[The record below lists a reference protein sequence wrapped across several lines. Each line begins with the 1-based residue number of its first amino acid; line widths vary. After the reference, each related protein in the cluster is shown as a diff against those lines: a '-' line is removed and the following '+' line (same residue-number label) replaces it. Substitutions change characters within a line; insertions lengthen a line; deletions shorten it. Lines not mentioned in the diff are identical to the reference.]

1 MTPSQPSGGDSDA
14 AQLQRRNYELT
25 ILNLIT
31 EALNREVDLSRAL
44 QSVLGQVAD
53 LLGLRTGWIWLFN
66 EESGDSYLAAAQNLP
81 PALANNPRRMEGT
94 CYCLDTFRQGD
105 LAGAAN
111 VNVVTCSS
119 PQEPDRR
126 HGWPALPR
134 QRPAGCPRPPARR
147 AERRQ
152 P

>member
-1 MTPSQPSGGDSDA
+1 MTQPTTQPTDGSSDA
-14 AQLQRRNYELT
+14 AKLHRRNYELT
-25 ILNLIT
+25 ILNLIA

-53 LLGLRTGWIWLFN
+53 LFDLRTGWIWLLN

-105 LAGAAN
+105 QIG
-111 VNVVTCSS
+111 
-119 PQEPDRR
+119 
-126 HGWPALPR
+126 
-134 QRPAGCPRPPARR
+134 R
-147 AERRQ
+147 AHV
-152 P
+152 